1 MESIEWPGLLSVAF
15 FELDHLS
22 RMVSARITDDITL
35 EISTGD
41 VVAALATRDG
51 RALGRGHSLHWEV

>member
-1 MESIEWPGLLSVAF
+1 MAGPLVCCFLRARPSQPDGK
-15 FELDHLS
+15 
-22 RMVSARITDDITL
+22 ARITDDITL

-41 VVAALATRDG
+41 VVAALATREG